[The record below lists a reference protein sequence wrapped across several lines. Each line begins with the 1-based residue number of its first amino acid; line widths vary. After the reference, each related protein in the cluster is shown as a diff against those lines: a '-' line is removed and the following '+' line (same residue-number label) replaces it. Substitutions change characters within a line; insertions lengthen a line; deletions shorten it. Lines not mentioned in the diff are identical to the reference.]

1 MPIFRHGM
9 ARLNTNAERL
19 SGRAVLVYS
28 SVGHLMFHFMGV
40 FFFTIVLALQP
51 AWDAPYHELI
61 ALWAPAA
68 VLTAAAALPAGWL
81 GDRWSAPG
89 IMVVFFIGMGL
100 SAIAAG
106 LTPERD
112 YLWMTVALAGIGLF
126 GSIYHPVGIP
136 WVMRTAIRQGES
148 LGING
153 IFGSA
158 GNAVAGLGVGGLI
171 ALYDWRA
178 AFIVPGILSL
188 LFGFAM
194 LWHWKRGVVGDRP
207 MPKSKEPPPSKGD
220 MVKVFFILM
229 VTMFL
234 AGIIYQATQF
244 ALPKLFE
251 ERLASNIDAM
261 QAFVAKLT
269 ANPGDAVFWIGV
281 AVSTVYTVSGVMQY
295 VAGRLADRMPLKLIY
310 VGSFALQILAVA
322 MVGLLFEIPVVIAA
336 MIAAVLMVTALPAES
351 MMIGRYTPSQHL
363 GLAFGS
369 KFVLSFAAGPVA
381 IWLIAQVNQ
390 ATGALAWVF
399 YILALL
405 AGVATLAA
413 LLLPGSVSSARVPL
427 KVPAEPAPTAAE

>member
-1 MPIFRHGM
+1 M
-9 ARLNTNAERL
+9 TTSDTL
-19 SGRAVLVYS
+19 SGRAVLIYS

-51 AWDAPYHELI
+51 AWEAPYHELI
-61 ALWAPAA
+61 ALWTPAII
-68 VLTAAAALPAGWL
+68 LTAAAALPAGWL

-106 LTPERD
+106 LTPDRD

-136 WVMRTAIRQGES
+136 WVMRTATRQGES

-178 AFIVPGILSL
+178 AFIVPGILSV
-188 LFGFAM
+188 LFGLAM
-194 LWHWKRGVVGDRP
+194 LWHWRRGVVGDRP
-207 MPKSKEPPPSKGD
+207 MPKSEQAPPSKGD

-229 VTMFL
+229 VTMFM
-234 AGIIYQATQF
+234 AGVIYQATQF

-251 ERLASNIDAM
+251 TRLESDIASV
-261 QAFVAKLT
+261 QAFFARVMDR
-269 ANPGDAVFWIGV
+269 PGEAVFWVGV
-281 AVSTVYTVSGVMQY
+281 AVTGVYTVSGIMQY

-310 VGSFALQILAVA
+310 IGSFALQIAAVA
-322 MVGLLFEIPVVIAA
+322 LIGLLWNVPVVIAA
-336 MIAAVLMVTALPAES
+336 MLAAMLMVTALPAET
-351 MMIGRYTPSQHL
+351 MMIGRYTPTQHH

-381 IWLIAQVNQ
+381 IWLISQVNQ
-390 ATGALAWVF
+390 ATGELAWVF

-405 AGVATLAA
+405 AVVATVAA
-413 LLLPGSVSSARVPL
+413 MLLPGSVSNTRVIM
-427 KVPAEPAPTAAE
+427 KVTVPPQPTAAE

>member
-1 MPIFRHGM
+1 M
-9 ARLNTNAERL
+9 ARLDTNTERL
-19 SGRAVLVYS
+19 SGKAVLVYS

-40 FFFTIVLALQP
+40 FFFTIVLALQI
-51 AWDAPYHELI
+51 AWEMPYHDAI
-61 ALWAPAA
+61 KMWAPAA
-68 VLTAAAALPAGWL
+68 ALTAAAALPAGWL

-100 SAIAAG
+100 SSIAAG

-112 YLWMTVALAGIGLF
+112 IVWMTVALAGIGLF

-136 WVMRTAIRQGES
+136 WVMRTADKQGES

-178 AFIVPGILSL
+178 AFIVPGALSVL
-188 LFGFAM
+188 CGIAM

-207 MPKSKEPPPSKGD
+207 MPKSKEPPPSRGD

-229 VTMFL
+229 VTMFM
-234 AGIIYQATQF
+234 AGVIYQATQF

-251 ERLASNIDAM
+251 VRLVGSIGTLQSFFDRVMAS
-261 QAFVAKLT
+261 
-269 ANPGDAVFWIGV
+269 PGETLFWIGV
-281 AVSTVYTVSGVMQY
+281 AVSAVYTISGVMQY

-322 MVGLLFEIPVVIAA
+322 MIGLLWEVPVVLTA
-336 MIAAVLMVTALPAES
+336 MIGAVLMVTALPAES

-381 IWLIAQVNQ
+381 IWLIAQVNE

-405 AGVATLAA
+405 AGVATIAA
-413 LLLPGSVSSARVPL
+413 LLLPGSVSSAQAPL

>member
-1 MPIFRHGM
+1 M
-9 ARLNTNAERL
+9 ARLNSNTSTTEQL
-19 SGRAVLVYS
+19 SGKAVLIYS

-51 AWDAPYHELI
+51 AWNAPFHELI
-61 ALWAPAA
+61 ALWTPAII
-68 VLTAAAALPAGWL
+68 LTAAAALPAGWL

-106 LTPERD
+106 LTPDRD
-112 YLWMTVALAGIGLF
+112 FLWMTVSLAGIGLF

-136 WVMRTAIRQGES
+136 WVMRTAAKQGES

-178 AFIVPGILSL
+178 AFIIPGILSV
-188 LFGFAM
+188 LFGLGL

-207 MPKSKEPPPSKGD
+207 MPKSKEPPPSRGD
-220 MVKVFFILM
+220 MIKVFFILM
-229 VTMFL
+229 VTMFM

-251 ERLASNIDAM
+251 TRLESDIVSV
-261 QAFVAKLT
+261 QAFFERVMAR
-269 ANPGDAVFWIGV
+269 PGETVFWVGI
-281 AVSTVYTVSGVMQY
+281 AVTAVYTLSGVMQY
-295 VAGRLADRMPLKLIY
+295 VAGRLADRMPIKLIY
-310 VGSFALQILAVA
+310 IGSFAAQILAVA
-322 MVGLLFEIPVVIAA
+322 LIGLLWNVPVIIAA
-336 MIAAVLMVTALPAES
+336 MLAAVLMVTALPAES
-351 MMIGRYTPSQHL
+351 MMIGRYTPTQHH

-381 IWLIAQVNQ
+381 IWLISQVNQ
-390 ATGALAWVF
+390 ATGELAWVF
-399 YILALL
+399 YVLALL

-413 LLLPGSVSSARVPL
+413 MLLPGSVSGTKAQL
-427 KVPAEPAPTAAE
+427 AVPAEPAPTAAE

>member
-1 MPIFRHGM
+1 MD
-9 ARLNTNAERL
+9 LNADYPAGL
-19 SGRAVLVYS
+19 SGKAVLVYS

-40 FFFTIVLALQP
+40 FFFTIVLALQV
-51 AWDAPYHELI
+51 AWEVPYHDLI
-61 ALWAPAA
+61 KMWAPAA
-68 VLTAAAALPAGWL
+68 ILTAAAALPAGWL

-106 LTPERD
+106 LAPERD
-112 YLWMTVALAGIGLF
+112 IVWMTVALAGIGLF

-136 WVMRTAIRQGES
+136 WVMRTAKRQGES

-158 GNAVAGLGVGGLI
+158 GNAVAGIGVGALI

-178 AFIVPGILSL
+178 AFVVPGVLSVM
-188 LFGFAM
+188 FGVGL
-194 LWHWKRGVVGDRP
+194 LWHWRRGVVGDRP
-207 MPKSKEPPPSKGD
+207 MPKSKEPPPTRAD

-234 AGIIYQATQF
+234 AGVIYQATQF

-251 ERLASNIDAM
+251 TRLEGNIASAQTFAAGLGA
-261 QAFVAKLT
+261 QA
-269 ANPGDAVFWIGV
+269 GDAVFWVGI

-295 VAGRLADRMPLKLIY
+295 VAGKLADRMPLKLIY
-310 VGSFALQILAVA
+310 VGSFALQIVAVA
-322 MVGLLFEIPVVIAA
+322 AVGLLFELPVIVAA
-336 MIAAVLMVTALPAES
+336 MLAAVLMVTALPAES

-381 IWLIAQVNQ
+381 IWLIAQVNEI
-390 ATGALAWVF
+390 TGQLGWVF
-399 YILALL
+399 YILAIL
-405 AGVATLAA
+405 AGIATLAA
-413 LLLPGSVSSARVPL
+413 LLLPGSVSRAAVP
-427 KVPAEPAPTAAE
+427 VASPHPTAAE

>member
-1 MPIFRHGM
+1 M
-9 ARLNTNAERL
+9 ARLDTNTERL
-19 SGRAVLVYS
+19 SGKAVLVYS

-40 FFFTIVLALQP
+40 FFFTIVLALQI
-51 AWDAPYHELI
+51 AWEMPYHDAI
-61 ALWAPAA
+61 KMWAPAA
-68 VLTAAAALPAGWL
+68 ALTAAAALPAGWL

-100 SAIAAG
+100 SSIAAG

-112 YLWMTVALAGIGLF
+112 IVWMTVALAGIGLF

-136 WVMRTAIRQGES
+136 WVMRTADKQGES

-178 AFIVPGILSL
+178 AFIVPGALSVL
-188 LFGFAM
+188 CGIAM

-207 MPKSKEPPPSKGD
+207 MPKSKEPPPSRGD

-229 VTMFL
+229 VTMFM
-234 AGIIYQATQF
+234 AGVIYQATQF

-251 ERLASNIDAM
+251 VRLVGSIGTLQSFFDRVMAS
-261 QAFVAKLT
+261 
-269 ANPGDAVFWIGV
+269 PGETLFWIGV
-281 AVSTVYTVSGVMQY
+281 AVSAVYTISGVMQY

-322 MVGLLFEIPVVIAA
+322 MIGLLWEVPVVLTA

-381 IWLIAQVNQ
+381 IWLIAQVNE

-405 AGVATLAA
+405 AGVATIAA
-413 LLLPGSVSSARVPL
+413 LLLPGSVSSAQAPL

>member
-1 MPIFRHGM
+1 M
-9 ARLNTNAERL
+9 ARLDSNTEAERL
-19 SGRAVLVYS
+19 SGKAVLIYS

-40 FFFTIVLALQP
+40 FFFTIVLALQI
-51 AWDAPYHELI
+51 AWEMPYHDAI
-61 ALWAPAA
+61 KMWAPAA
-68 VLTAAAALPAGWL
+68 ALTAIAALPAGWI

-89 IMVVFFIGMGL
+89 IMVVFFIGMGF
-100 SAIAAG
+100 SSIAAG
-106 LTPERD
+106 LAPERD
-112 YLWMTVALAGIGLF
+112 IVWMTAALAGIGLF

-136 WVMRTAIRQGES
+136 WVMRTAAKQGES

-178 AFIVPGILSL
+178 AFIVPGALSVL
-188 LFGFAM
+188 CGIAM

-207 MPKSKEPPPSKGD
+207 MPKSKEPPPSRGD

-229 VTMFL
+229 VTMFM
-234 AGIIYQATQF
+234 AGVIYQATQF

-251 ERLASNIDAM
+251 VRLVGTIGTLQSFFDRAMASPEET
-261 QAFVAKLT
+261 L
-269 ANPGDAVFWIGV
+269 FWVGV
-281 AVSTVYTVSGVMQY
+281 AVSTVYTISGVMQY

-322 MVGLLFEIPVVIAA
+322 MIGLLWELPVVLTA

-381 IWLIAQVNQ
+381 IWLIAQVNET
-390 ATGALAWVF
+390 TGALAWVF

-405 AGVATLAA
+405 AGIATLAA
-413 LLLPGSVSSARVPL
+413 LLLPGSVSSAQAPL

>member
-1 MPIFRHGM
+1 M
-9 ARLNTNAERL
+9 NADMNESGRL
-19 SGRAVLVYS
+19 SGRAVLIYS

-51 AWDAPYHELI
+51 AWEAPYHELI
-61 ALWAPAA
+61 ALWTPAII
-68 VLTAAAALPAGWL
+68 LTAAAALPAGWL

-106 LTPERD
+106 LTPDRD
-112 YLWMTVALAGIGLF
+112 YVWMTVALAGIGLF

-136 WVMRTAIRQGES
+136 WVMRTAAKQGEA

-178 AFIVPGILSL
+178 AFIIPGILSV
-188 LFGFAM
+188 LFGIAL
-194 LWHWKRGVVGDRP
+194 LWHWKRGLVGDRP

-220 MVKVFFILM
+220 MIKVFFILM
-229 VTMFL
+229 VTMFM

-251 ERLASNIDAM
+251 VRLESDIAAVQSLFQRLLD
-261 QAFVAKLT
+261 Q
-269 ANPGDAVFWIGV
+269 PGEAVFWVGV
-281 AVSTVYTVSGVMQY
+281 AVTAVYTVSGVMQY
-295 VAGRLADRMPLKLIY
+295 VAGRMADRMPIKLIY
-310 VGSFALQILAVA
+310 IGSFALQIAAVA
-322 MVGLLFEIPVVIAA
+322 LIGLLWNLPVVIAA
-336 MIAAVLMVTALPAES
+336 MLAAVLMVTALPAES
-351 MMIGRYTPSQHL
+351 MMIGRYTPTRHH

-381 IWLIAQVNQ
+381 IWLISQVNQ
-390 ATGALAWVF
+390 STGELAWVF
-399 YILALL
+399 YILAVL

-413 LLLPGSVSSARVPL
+413 LLLPGSISGAGAPL
-427 KVPAEPAPTAAE
+427 SEPVQPPQPQPTAAE

>member
-1 MPIFRHGM
+1 M
-9 ARLNTNAERL
+9 AIVNSDANTSGHL
-19 SGRAVLVYS
+19 SGKAVLIYS

-51 AWDAPYHELI
+51 AWGAPYHELI
-61 ALWAPAA
+61 ALWTPAII
-68 VLTAAAALPAGWL
+68 LTAAAALPAGWL

-112 YLWMTVALAGIGLF
+112 YLWMTVSLAGIGLF

-136 WVMRTAIRQGES
+136 WVMRTAAKQGES

-178 AFIVPGILSL
+178 AFVIPGLLSV
-188 LFGFAM
+188 LFGIGL

-207 MPKSKEPPPSKGD
+207 MPKSKDAPPSKGD
-220 MVKVFFILM
+220 MIKVFFILM
-229 VTMFL
+229 VTMFM

-251 ERLASNIDAM
+251 IRLASDILSVQGFFERLAAS
-261 QAFVAKLT
+261 
-269 ANPGDAVFWIGV
+269 PGETVFWVGI
-281 AVSTVYTVSGVMQY
+281 AVTLVYTVSGVMQY
-295 VAGRLADRMPLKLIY
+295 VAGKLADRMPIKLIY
-310 VGSFALQILAVA
+310 IGSFALQIVAVA
-322 MVGLLFEIPVVIAA
+322 AVGLLWNVPIVIAA
-336 MIAAVLMVTALPAES
+336 MVAAVLMVTALPAES
-351 MMIGRYTPSQHL
+351 MMIGRYTPTQHH

-381 IWLIAQVNQ
+381 IWLISQVNQ
-390 ATGALAWVF
+390 ATGELSWVF

-413 LLLPGSVSSARVPL
+413 LLLPGSVSGTKARIVAP
-427 KVPAEPAPTAAE
+427 PRPHPTAAE

>member
-1 MPIFRHGM
+1 M
-9 ARLNTNAERL
+9 ARLNSNSGTEHL
-19 SGRAVLVYS
+19 SGKAVLIYS

-40 FFFTIVLALQP
+40 FFSFIVVSLQLV
-51 AWDAPYHELI
+51 WDAPFHELI
-61 ALWAPAA
+61 ALWAPAGI
-68 VLTAAAALPAGWL
+68 LTAAAALPAGWL

-106 LTPERD
+106 LTPDHD
-112 YLWMTVALAGIGLF
+112 YLWMTISLAGVGLF

-136 WVMRTAIRQGES
+136 WVMRTAAKQGES

-178 AFIVPGILSL
+178 AFIIPGALSVL
-188 LFGFAM
+188 CGLVMA
-194 LWHWKRGVVGDRP
+194 WHWKQGIVGDRP

-234 AGIIYQATQF
+234 AGVIYQATQF

-251 ERLASNIDAM
+251 ERLASSINAA
-261 QAFVAKLT
+261 QAFFADLIAK
-269 ANPGDAVFWIGV
+269 PGEKIFWIGV

-310 VGSFALQILAVA
+310 VSSFALQILAVA
-322 MVGLLFEIPVVIAA
+322 MVGLLFEIPVIIAA

-351 MMIGRYTPSQHL
+351 MMIGRYTPSKHL

-369 KFVLSFAAGPVA
+369 KFVLSFAATPLA
-381 IWLIAQVNQ
+381 IWLIARVNE

-399 YILALL
+399 YILAIL

-413 LLLPGSVSSARVPL
+413 LLLPGSVSSAQAPL